1 MKCYRWL
8 HNFVFRIL
16 FSLKP
21 SVLTAPG
28 KCLWSSGLSFL
39 SEQVQ
44 LATPVPLNSTGR
56 CREREVLKPPT
67 VYYLTSLCLCSLTC
81 EMGVVMVPA
90 LGGCLWRLNEFAQRQ
105 HQEPGLALQERVPN
119 VGGGAVWDGT
129 RPGWGSR
136 TAEFCSWRRPPVFSP
151 LLAFVQCV
159 FKPLWGKL
167 SSFFPAPS
175 PANLGSPVL
184 CLCRILHLPC
194 CWIGLFYC
202 YCLLSWLSPFW
213 FTSRT
218 KAETISLL
226 VTIVFPIPGTS
237 LVQSMH
243 FINICRWIKLK
254 FNEA

>member
-1 MKCYRWL
+1 MSLHRDSIGAAPGTSGTCAERWWWCCL
-8 HNFVFRIL
+8 GWDP
-16 FSLKP
+16 P
-21 SVLTAPG
+21 SVSLQDELSSEFRSRLRTAPEG
-28 KCLWSSGLSFL
+28 AL
-39 SEQVQ
+39 
-44 LATPVPLNSTGR
+44 
-56 CREREVLKPPT
+56 
-67 VYYLTSLCLCSLTC
+67 LCS
-81 EMGVVMVPA
+81 
-90 LGGCLWRLNEFAQRQ
+90 RLS
-105 HQEPGLALQERVPN
+105 L
-119 VGGGAVWDGT
+119 
-129 RPGWGSR
+129 
-136 TAEFCSWRRPPVFSP
+136 P
-151 LLAFVQCV
+151 LLHCV

-175 PANLGSPVL
+175 PANLGSSVL

-213 FTSRT
+213 FTSCT

-237 LVQSMH
+237 LVQNMH

>member
-1 MKCYRWL
+1 M
-8 HNFVFRIL
+8 
-16 FSLKP
+16 KP

-28 KCLWSSGLSFL
+28 KCLWSSVLSSL

-56 CREREVLKPPT
+56 CREKEVLKPPT
-67 VYYLTSLCLCSLTC
+67 VYYLTSLHLFPHLWNGSNNSACFMRVSLTIKRVCIERASGAVPATSRTCAERCRWYCLRWDTLSVGLQGHLNSALDGSFLCSSLS
-81 EMGVVMVPA
+81 
-90 LGGCLWRLNEFAQRQ
+90 L
-105 HQEPGLALQERVPN
+105 
-119 VGGGAVWDGT
+119 
-129 RPGWGSR
+129 
-136 TAEFCSWRRPPVFSP
+136 P
-151 LLAFVQCV
+151 LLQCV
-159 FKPLWGKL
+159 FKPLWEKL

-175 PANLGSPVL
+175 PVNLGGTML

-202 YCLLSWLSPFW
+202 YCLFSWVSPFW
-213 FTSRT
+213 FTSCT

-237 LVQSMH
+237 LVQSMR
-243 FINICRWIKLK
+243 FINICKWLKLK